1 MRYVLDTHAV
11 IWHFPK
17 AFGQVSCNSE
27 KVDRIL
33 RETLADDSS
42 PNRLVVPAIVFV
54 EIFDKFS
61 RTREES
67 SRVYYECFIPLK
79 ECDRIELRELDF
91 EILEAVSQVGGVLD
105 SHEINDKIIVATAR
119 VLNSPILTR
128 DPKIHEYADN
138 GGLCEAEW

>member
-17 AFGQVSCNSE
+17 AFEQESCNSE
-27 KVDRIL
+27 KVDRII
-33 RETLADDSS
+33 RETLLDDSS
-42 PNRLVVPAIVFV
+42 PYRLVVPAIVFL

-61 RTREES
+61 RTRENS
-67 SRVYYECFIPLK
+67 SRVYYECFVPLM

-91 EILEAVSQVGGVLD
+91 EILEAVSQVSGVLD

-119 VLNSPILTR
+119 VLNSPILTK
-128 DPKIHEYADN
+128 DPKIHEYAEND
-138 GGLCEAEW
+138 GMCEVYW

>member
-1 MRYVLDTHAV
+1 MRYVVDTHAV

-17 AFGQVSCNSE
+17 AFGQMSGNSE
-27 KVDRIL
+27 KVGRIL
-33 RETLADDSS
+33 RETLVDDLS
-42 PNRLVVPAIVFV
+42 PNRLVVPSIVFV

-67 SRVYYECFIPLK
+67 SRVYYECFVPLK

-119 VLNSPILTR
+119 VLNSPILTK

-138 GGLCEAEW
+138 GGCNVDW